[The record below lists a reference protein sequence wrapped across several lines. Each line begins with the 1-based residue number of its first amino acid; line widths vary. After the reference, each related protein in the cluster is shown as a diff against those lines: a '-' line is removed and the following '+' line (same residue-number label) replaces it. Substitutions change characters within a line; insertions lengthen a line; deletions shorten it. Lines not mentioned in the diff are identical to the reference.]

1 MISFQQVTSA
11 ASQFLELI
19 YPDKYLIPVAHGLH
33 NVSKTWSTEQMQRFT
48 ARNETTF
55 NCNGAANGILS
66 RLIGNLISDDIKF
79 YISRYSMEFILER
92 SSEFGLNL
100 LN

>member
-48 ARNETTF
+48 AM
-55 NCNGAANGILS
+55 
-66 RLIGNLISDDIKF
+66 K
-79 YISRYSMEFILER
+79 
-92 SSEFGLNL
+92 
-100 LN
+100 